1 MKKAG
6 IVNPKGPGKSKP
18 RLHASIK
25 KDVVNPSDYL
35 RYDTRFSCEDCS
47 HFDNEK
53 VLCTIGYDPQHHI
66 KSAQTHQ
73 YLLAGNVAFC
83 RFLEID

>member
-1 MKKAG
+1 MAG

-25 KDVVNPSDYL
+25 KDVVHPADFLKYE
-35 RYDTRFSCEDCS
+35 TRFSCEDCS
-47 HFDNEK
+47 HFDGEK
-53 VLCTIGYDPQHHI
+53 VLCTIGYNPQHHL
-66 KSAQTHQ
+66 KATQNHQ
-73 YLLAGNVAFC
+73 YLLAGNMAFC